1 MDYVEILQTIFLK
14 PIKLGIVT
22 LPFTLLGLCLKF
34 LLPVFLI
41 FILIKLLNKATGGIV
56 DRTKLKKGA
65 KTAIKKW
72 TRLGLRLVFLVL
84 VFIIAGKLF
93 GAEMLKYLKIFYQTL
108 NQPIFNLGG
117 TKISIVTLLMVLPIF
132 YLASWT
138 GKAVGGIANQTFME
152 KLGFDEARQFSLLKL
167 LRYTVMTITFLIGL
181 SIIGINLSSITVIF
195 GVLGLGLG
203 FGLQNSVANLF
214 AGLLIILTRPVKEGD
229 SIFLNNYEGSI
240 DEIRAFSTVITT
252 IRNETII
259 VPNSQFVSEVVY
271 NYSYDDRS
279 IIIQNNIGVAYE
291 SDLDRVIEVLTETAE
306 GNPYRREDKNPSVL
320 VKEFAD
326 SSINL
331 AVLTW
336 IKDVKNKY
344 PAEHWVNLEIW
355 RAFKREGI
363 EIPFPQND
371 IHIKSEKPVK
381 PAVSGNSRQEHPEE
395 R

>member
-1 MDYVEILQTIFLK
+1 MEYLEIIKTIVLT
-14 PIKLGIVT
+14 PVKLGIVS
-22 LPFTLLGLCLKF
+22 LPFNLLDLCLKF
-34 LLPVFLI
+34 LIPVFLI
-41 FILIKLLNKATGGIV
+41 FVIIRLVNKLTARIV
-56 DRTKLKKGA
+56 DGTRLKQVVKDRTK
-65 KTAIKKW
+65 IW
-72 TRLGLRLVFLVL
+72 TKRGLRLVFLILVL
-84 VFIIAGKLF
+84 IIAGKLF
-93 GAEMLKYLKIFYQTL
+93 GAEMLAYLKIFYKTL
-108 NQPIFNLGG
+108 NDPLFNLGG
-117 TKISIVTLLMVLPIF
+117 TKISIITLLLIIPIF

-167 LRYTVMTITFLIGL
+167 LRYSVMTITFLIGL

-229 SIFLNNYEGSI
+229 SILVNNYEGGI

-252 IRNETII
+252 IKNETII

-279 IIIQNNIGVAYE
+279 IIIQNNIGVSYD
-291 SDLDRVIEVLTETAE
+291 SDIEKVIRVLAEVAE
-306 GNPYRREDKNPSVL
+306 NSPHRRNDKKPSVF

-336 IKDVKNKY
+336 IRDVKDKY
-344 PAEHWVNLEIW
+344 PAQHWINLEIW

-363 EIPFPQND
+363 EIPYPQSD
-371 IHIKSEKPVK
+371 VHIKSKEPD
-381 PAVSGNSRQEHPEE
+381 
-395 R
+395 

>member
-1 MDYVEILQTIFLK
+1 MDYLELLNTIFLT

-22 LPFTLLGLCLKF
+22 LPFNLLELLLKF
-34 LLPVFLI
+34 IIPVFLL
-41 FILIKLLNKATGGIV
+41 LIIIRLINKGTGGII
-56 DRTKLKKGA
+56 DRTKLKDSVKSG
-65 KTAIKKW
+65 IKRW
-72 TRLGLRLVFLVL
+72 TRRVLRLLFLVL

-93 GAEMLKYLKIFYQTL
+93 GAKMLEYLRIFYHTL

-117 TKISIVTLLMVLPIF
+117 TKISIVTLLLIIPVF

-138 GKAVGGIANQTFME
+138 GRAAGGLANQTMME

-167 LRYTVMTITFLIGL
+167 LRYTVMTITFLVGL

-229 SIFLNNYEGSI
+229 GILINDYEGVI

-252 IRNETII
+252 IMNETII

-279 IIIQNNIGVAYE
+279 IIVRNDIGVSYN
-291 SDLDRVIEVLTETAE
+291 SDIDRVIKILTKVATD
-306 GNPYRREDKNPSVL
+306 NPYRRKDKSPSVL
-320 VKEFAD
+320 VKEFGS

-336 IKDVKNKY
+336 IRDVADKY
-344 PAEHWVNLEIW
+344 PSQHWTNLEIW
-355 RAFKREGI
+355 RAFKKDGI
-363 EIPFPQND
+363 EIPYPQND
-371 IHIKSEKPVK
+371 VYIK
-381 PAVSGNSRQEHPEE
+381 AMPENKGGE
-395 R
+395 TG

>member
-1 MDYVEILQTIFLK
+1 MDYIEILRTIFLN

-22 LPFTLLGLCLKF
+22 LPFTLLDLCLRF
-34 LLPVFLI
+34 VIPLFLI
-41 FILIKLLNKATGGIV
+41 FILIKLANKATKGIV
-56 DRTKLKKGA
+56 DKTKLKEVS
-65 KTAIKKW
+65 KTAVKKW
-72 TRLGLRLVFLVL
+72 TKLGLRLVFLSL
-84 VFIIAGKLF
+84 VFILAGRLF
-93 GAEMLKYLKIFYQTL
+93 GAQMLKYLKIFYQTL

-181 SIIGINLSSITVIF
+181 SVIGINLSSITVIF

-279 IIIQNNIGVAYE
+279 IIIQNNIGVSYD
-291 SDLDRVIEVLTETAE
+291 SDIDKVIDVLEKIASDS
-306 GNPYRREDKNPSVL
+306 PYRRGDKDPTVL
-320 VKEFAD
+320 LKEFAD

-336 IKDVKNKY
+336 IKDVKDKY
-344 PAEHWVNLEIW
+344 PAEHWINLEIW

-363 EIPFPQND
+363 EIPFPQSD
-371 IHIKSEKPVK
+371 VHIKQ
-381 PAVSGNSRQEHPEE
+381 AVSGSSRQEHPEE
-395 R
+395 T